1 MSTLHNYVRACAP
14 CFGQLNT
21 NIDSPILRKY
31 NYNYNNKYDDMLNEM
46 GLNRSSTK
54 EPKGQRARKRCKTY
68 STDPLL
74 NILKTAKNSYL
85 ALTGTLLMQNLL
97 KVHVHV

>member
-1 MSTLHNYVRACAP
+1 
-14 CFGQLNT
+14 
-21 NIDSPILRKY
+21 
-31 NYNYNNKYDDMLNEM
+31 M
-46 GLNRSSTK
+46 GPNRSNTK
-54 EPKGQRARKRCKTY
+54 QSKGQRARKQCIKPY

-97 KVHVHV
+97 KVPVHV

>member
-74 NILKTAKNSYL
+74 NLLKTA
-85 ALTGTLLMQNLL
+85 
-97 KVHVHV
+97 

>member
-1 MSTLHNYVRACAP
+1 MRACAP
-14 CFGQLNT
+14 CFGQLNI
-21 NIDSPILRKY
+21 NIESPIQESTIVTTIT
-31 NYNYNNKYDDMLNEM
+31 NNEDLLNDM
-46 GLNRSSTK
+46 GPNRSNTK
-54 EPKGQRARKRCKTY
+54 QPKGQRARKRCKPY